1 MDSDAW
7 DERYRAAEL
16 VWGAAP
22 NRFVVEQTEDLAPG
36 RALDVA
42 AGEGRN
48 AVWLAE
54 QGWRVRATDFS
65 PVAVE
70 RGRRL
75 AAERGAEVEW
85 DVADARTDAPEAG
98 GYDLVLLAYLHLP
111 AEERRRALAGA
122 VRALAPGGR
131 LVSIGHDRSN
141 IEHGTGGPQE
151 PSILHDAEEIAAD
164 LTAAARDQ
172 GIALDIGR
180 AGRVL
185 RPVRTED
192 GEAEAIDTLV
202 VAERPEEQA

>member
-7 DERYRAAEL
+7 DERYRAAEP
-16 VWGAAP
+16 VWGTAP
-22 NRFVVEQTEDLAPG
+22 NRFVVEQTGDLAPG

-54 QGWRVRATDFS
+54 RGWRVRATDFS

-75 AAERGAEVEW
+75 AAERGAEVDW
-85 DVADARTDAPEAG
+85 DVADARTDAPEPG

-151 PSILHDAEEIAAD
+151 PSILHDAAEIAAD
-164 LTAAARDQ
+164 LAATARDQ
-172 GIALDIGR
+172 GVALDIGR
-180 AGRVL
+180 AGTVL
-185 RPVRTED
+185 RPVRTEG
-192 GEAEAIDTLV
+192 GEAQAVDTLV
-202 VAERPEEQA
+202 VAERPGERS